1 MAKYEITYSCGHTET
16 KQLCGKHSDREN
28 YIEWAS
34 QNRVCSVCYKTQQA
48 EKMANKIAQEKA
60 ECEHLRESANIELP
74 ELTGTPK
81 QIAWAKD
88 ILTKLLTN
96 PATSPI
102 IPALVERHHTAQYWI
117 DRRNR
122 EPLNWYRVYFRAVE
136 KGKWNPSWQKG
147 TPQANYAGQIFS
159 RHPVSAGRT
168 YEAVMKNLTGM
179 AALPI
184 PDEVDYPGDHY
195 AMTTFDHWLI
205 CSWVRN
211 GFIEFFAGQLTKTNN
226 EQAQQV
232 AQQVDAAQTKQKKA
246 MATLA
251 QADQIQAEAEET
263 IRNATDNIAMTL
275 GAKGYY
281 RGIKCELVGILQSG
295 NIAVISSQTNTGKI
309 FCGEEISRAA
319 WIAAATEYRK
329 ECEAHNANPTKI

>member
-1 MAKYEITYSCGHTET
+1 MANYEITYSCGHTET

-34 QNRVCSVCYKTQQA
+34 QNRVCSACYSQQKQQERQNQIA
-48 EKMANKIAQEKA
+48 TEKV
-60 ECEHLRESANIELP
+60 ECEQLRQSADIELP

-96 PATSPI
+96 PATSLI
-102 IPALVERHHTAQYWI
+102 MPALSERHHTAQYWI

-122 EPLNWYRVYFRAVE
+122 EPLNWYRVYFKSTK
-136 KGKWNPSWQKG
+136 KGKWNPSWEKG
-147 TPQANYAGQIFS
+147 TPQANYAGQIFLN
-159 RHPVSAGRT
+159 HPVSTGRT
-168 YEAVMKNLTGM
+168 YDTIMKNLTELTT
-179 AALPI
+179 LPI
-184 PDEVDYPGDHY
+184 PDDVDYPGDHY
-195 AMTTFDHWLI
+195 DMANFDHWLI

-211 GFIEFFAGQLTKTNN
+211 GFIEFLAGQLTKNSN

-232 AQQVDAAQTKQKKA
+232 AQQADEAEARGKKA

-251 QADQIQAEAEET
+251 QADQIQAEAEEI
-263 IRNATDNIAMTL
+263 IRESTENIAMSL

-281 RGIKCELVGILQSG
+281 RGIECALVGILQSG
-295 NIAVISSQTNTGKI
+295 NIAVISSQTNNGKI
-309 FCGEEISRAA
+309 FCGEEISRAT
-319 WIAAATEYRK
+319 WIAAAAEYRK
-329 ECEAHNANPTKI
+329 ECEAHNANPAKI